1 MLCTK
6 LEYLTYMTMS
16 LEVKCI
22 PLIIP
27 MIKAINITI
36 YTKRVVAIIVV
47 RGGTVRNILL
57 DFYSSNPGLSQYL
70 TLILLKYF
78 GM

>member
-1 MLCTK
+1 
-6 LEYLTYMTMS
+6 MS

-27 MIKAINITI
+27 MINAINITI

-47 RGGTVRNILL
+47 RGDTVRNILL
-57 DFYSSNPGLSQYL
+57 DSNFIEIFWNVSLL
-70 TLILLKYF
+70 TLKVCISYF
-78 GM
+78 R